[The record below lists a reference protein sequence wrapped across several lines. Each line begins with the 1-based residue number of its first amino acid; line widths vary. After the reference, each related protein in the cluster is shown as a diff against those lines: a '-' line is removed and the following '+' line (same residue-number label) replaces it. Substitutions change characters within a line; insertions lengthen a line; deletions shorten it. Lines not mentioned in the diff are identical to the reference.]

1 LFIKYFFEEHPMT
14 AKRWIFIVIIIV
26 GLTACDGSPD
36 VADLRNEGYSQAWID
51 APLPNS
57 TIPKLPYKLIF
68 HGASASGIAEFEVW
82 INGVLTHKVLPSSTD
97 NNGTLFFGE
106 FLWTPVAP
114 GTFLIEVKAIGNGQ
128 DSSSD
133 QVYVKVMG
141 EEDERD
147 TPVPSATA
155 TTRPTIA
162 PTITAP
168 TATTRPTTA
177 PNTPIPEVGQIKIHL
192 FADANSN
199 GIQDGSEVDYR
210 NVRVSLRP
218 CSCSARCSE
227 SHHATTND
235 NGNALFSNLPYGPYC
250 VSTDSGLTPTTTY
263 PVNVN
268 VNSPALV
275 TINIGYTN

>member
-1 LFIKYFFEEHPMT
+1 MT
-14 AKRWIFIVIIIV
+14 VKRWIFIVLIIV
-26 GLTACDGSPD
+26 GLTACEGSPD
-36 VADLRNEGYSQAWID
+36 VADLRNEGQSQTWID

-57 TIPKLPYKLIF
+57 TIPMLPYKLLF
-68 HGASASGIAEFEVW
+68 HGASASGIAEFDVW
-82 INGVLTHKVLPSSTD
+82 INGVLTKVVLPSST

-133 QVYVKVMG
+133 QVYVTVMG
-141 EEDERD
+141 DEDEGD
-147 TPVPSATA
+147 TPIPSATA
-155 TTRPTIA
+155 TTRPTTA

-168 TATTRPTTA
+168 TATY
-177 PNTPIPEVGQIKIHL
+177 TPIPEVGQIKVHL

-199 GIQDGSEVDYR
+199 GTQDGSEVDYR

-235 NGNALFSNLPYGPYC
+235 NGNVLFSNLAYGLYC
-250 VSTDSGLTPTTTY
+250 VSTDSTLTPTTTY

-275 TINIGYTN
+275 TKNIGYTN